1 MKPHIR
7 RFQKKDAEEVS
18 SLIWQTIFT
27 VNIKDYS
34 HDHLETIAAMYTPEK
49 LAKNSQ
55 EKKIFIA
62 ELAERIV
69 GTATIHNDYISCVFV
84 LHNYIGKGIGKL
96 LMETVEN
103 DARQRKERSVHL
115 DSSTTAQSFYELLG
129 YQIDVVK
136 PGTIAMHKDLI

>member
-115 DSSTTAQSFYELLG
+115 DSSTTAQTFYELLG